1 MSWFPQVLTPAPAV
15 LPLSPPCRTA
25 GTRMRQHPPV
35 LRACLF
41 LALAALVA
49 ACGGP
54 AAPGASPD
62 RPAATAVQ
70 GTSAAQTPTLAPTR
84 APAPA
89 TDAPSAAVP
98 AGVGLAPLGRT
109 ERARVLAVVDGDTI
123 EVDRGRGAERVRY
136 IGVDTPETV
145 HPSRPVEWMGKE
157 ASAMNRSL
165 VDGRTVLLERDISET
180 DRYGRLLRYVWVE
193 EPDGELLFVNLAL
206 VALGLAQ
213 VVTYPPDVLWVD
225 AYLAAQADARDAGR
239 GLWGTP
245 PGGEAPA
252 AGGGGGSGDRA
263 GCDPAYPDVCIPPTP
278 PDLDCADVPYRRFRV
293 LPPDP
298 HRFDGGSDGVGCESG

>member
-1 MSWFPQVLTPAPAV
+1 ML
-15 LPLSPPCRTA
+15 C
-25 GTRMRQHPPV
+25 
-35 LRACLF
+35 ACL
-41 LALAALVA
+41 ALLVVALLA

-54 AAPGASPD
+54 AVPSPRPD
-62 RPAATAVQ
+62 RPVATA
-70 GTSAAQTPTLAPTR
+70 
-84 APAPA
+84 APA
-89 TDAPSAAVP
+89 TPTAAAQPSRTDAPAAIAP
-98 AGVGLAPLGRT
+98 AAAGIGPVGRT

-123 EVDRGRGAERVRY
+123 EVDRGRGPERVRY
-136 IGVDTPETV
+136 TGVDTPETV

-165 VDGRTVLLERDISET
+165 VEGRTVLLERDISET

-193 EPDGELLFVNLAL
+193 DAGSGGEPLFVNLAL

-213 VVTYPPDVLWVD
+213 VVTYPPDVRWVD
-225 AYLAAQADARDAGR
+225 TYLAAQSEARTAGR

-252 AGGGGGSGDRA
+252 AGGAGTDRG
-263 GCDPAYPDVCIPPTP
+263 GCDPAYPDVCIPPAP
-278 PDLDCADVPYRRFRV
+278 PDLDCGDVPYRRFRV

-298 HRFDGGSDGVGCESG
+298 HRFDGGNDGVGCESG